1 MRAPFCNRICCVI
14 CGSNVPEERMKKRA
28 ITCSPACGKE
38 RSNMLRRLLDSRFCR
53 YCSRPATPEEQAR
66 FRRWRAW
73 ERKNPP
79 TEAEIEVSEH
89 PPVEEAIQ

>member
-1 MRAPFCNRICCVI
+1 
-14 CGSNVPEERMKKRA
+14 
-28 ITCSPACGKE
+28 
-38 RSNMLRRLLDSRFCR
+38 MLRRLLDSRFCR